1 MARFKKGSKEA
12 KLYMAKIRGKKGPVK
27 KVTAKKATEKKV
39 AGLDKVVRRGKK
51 TDVKYSRISGIGQIK
66 LTEIGAELLDLEFK
80 INSLKSKKKVE
91 KLISEK
97 KKIQSEITIYQN
109 QFKALKLYLNTRA
122 KFK

>member
-12 KLYMAKIRGKKGPVK
+12 KLYMAKIRGKKAPVK
-27 KVTAKKATEKKV
+27 KVTPKKV
-39 AGLDKVVRRGKK
+39 TGLDKVVRRGKK
-51 TDVKYSRISGIGQIK
+51 TDVKYSRIAGIGQIK

-80 INSLKSKKKVE
+80 VNSLKGKKKVA